1 MTASADGMSG
11 GPGSG
16 RRVLLLGGL
25 FFLTLPGWVIG
36 IYLILKWTGLV
47 RGMSRV
53 NEVAVG
59 WAIAIF
65 SVVILALA
73 LVSVLTLAPGASS
86 ADAGAAQGPL
96 WIVVAAVA
104 SMGAFYVVKTN
115 GAPQITR
122 NPDWGG
128 FALGAIVTVVAVGF
142 SLSSYERA
150 AGGGMYVLAWG
161 PALWGVYKALK
172 SLRRPDGA
180 ALPQQPMLEELR
192 RRQPVHSG
200 AQPEPGGTG
209 QAQSTSH
216 SLAVGMLVLAAQ
228 VALTDG
234 TIDNAEAAAIGQGFA
249 TIHSATKS
257 GPVEQ
262 AAGLVVADLA
272 EIMDW
277 IQSPV
282 TGPLDLMLANAGQV
296 LRQLGATDQ
305 RRYIGQAAWLCET
318 IAAASGGA
326 SGAELEWMDSGL
338 ATMGFSPPEV
348 AEALTFCDQN
358 GG

>member
-1 MTASADGMSG
+1 MTARFPAGTPKRGLDVIIW
-11 GPGSG
+11 GSRTKREG
-16 RRVLLLGGL
+16 RG
-25 FFLTLPGWVIG
+25 F
-36 IYLILKWTGLV
+36 
-47 RGMSRV
+47 
-53 NEVAVG
+53 
-59 WAIAIF
+59 
-65 SVVILALA
+65 
-73 LVSVLTLAPGASS
+73 
-86 ADAGAAQGPL
+86 
-96 WIVVAAVA
+96 
-104 SMGAFYVVKTN
+104 VVKSC
-115 GAPQITR
+115 PR
-122 NPDWGG
+122 CRSDCVH
-128 FALGAIVTVVAVGF
+128 FVAEAKTKFTLYFVPTF
-142 SLSSYERA
+142 TTST
-150 AGGGMYVLAWG
+150 
-161 PALWGVYKALK
+161 KALLICTQCEREETVGGAEAQ
-172 SLRRPDGA
+172 SYARA
-180 ALPQQPMLEELR
+180 ALPQQLMLEELR

-216 SLAVGMLVLAAQ
+216 SLAVRMLVLAVQ

-296 LRQLGATDQ
+296 LRQLGAADQ

-326 SGAELEWMDSGL
+326 SGAELERMDSGL